1 MSNVQNSTAVMS
13 GNPIT
18 IRSLGPEDANVL
30 DRVRDGVFD
39 NGIDP
44 ARLWALLAT
53 RINEVVVALDRGD
66 VVGVAFG
73 TVLMRPDKASEFF
86 VNEVRLHRAYRG
98 RGIRARLLGNLQDS
112 ARDRGCAGLWMLA
125 ERNDEDGLR
134 LLRPFDG
141 EDVGEFVMVRS
152 DLS

>member
-1 MSNVQNSTAVMS
+1 MS

-66 VVGVAFG
+66 VVGIAFG
-73 TVLMRPDKASEFF
+73 TVQMRPDKAPELF
-86 VNEVRLHRAYRG
+86 VNEVRLHQAYRD
-98 RGIRARLLGNLQDS
+98 RGIWARLLGNLLDS
-112 ARDRGCAGLWMLA
+112 ARDRGCVGLWMLA
-125 ERNDEDGLR
+125 ERSDEEGLQV
-134 LLRPFDG
+134 LRPFDG
-141 EDVGEFVMVRS
+141 EDVGEFVKVRS